1 MSRPWG
7 PAPSALTCSR
17 RSAWP
22 PSVPRSSC
30 GPKQLPAWW
39 GGQAAWRPAGCLAWG
54 RRFEAGGP
62 RGSPP
67 AFFSKHPKGAAHC
80 FSLLQHSCPTMWCQR
95 ATWRSLCIVSSPRLL
110 CQATPLLPSGAH
122 NPSLL
127 VLFCHGHLA
136 RPNSLAAQGCLHG
149 CVHHSSLPFQ
159 LTLSHPCPIPPF
171 LMRILR
177 FFLKPAFSLWAP
189 LLSASQCLLT
199 LSCWTSAQPHIL
211 VYPLRFGPALH
222 KLPCDAGCPAWQTFP
237 GLVCSVPPAS
247 QLALH

>member
-1 MSRPWG
+1 M
-7 PAPSALTCSR
+7 
-17 RSAWP
+17 
-22 PSVPRSSC
+22 
-30 GPKQLPAWW
+30 
-39 GGQAAWRPAGCLAWG
+39 
-54 RRFEAGGP
+54 FEAGGP

-149 CVHHSSLPFQ
+149 CVHHSSFPFQ
-159 LTLSHPCPIPPF
+159 LTRSHPCPIPH
-171 LMRILR
+171 
-177 FFLKPAFSLWAP
+177 A
-189 LLSASQCLLT
+189 
-199 LSCWTSAQPHIL
+199 H
-211 VYPLRFGPALH
+211 PALR
-222 KLPCDAGCPAWQTFP
+222 LPKTRLLP
-237 GLVCSVPPAS
+237 LVPSSFSVPMPFDPFMLDVRAATHPCLS
-247 QLALH
+247 LAVRPCIA